1 MQETLVLLL
10 CWEDPLEEGMATHS
24 SILAWRIP
32 TDRGAWRA
40 TVHVFTRSWTR
51 LKWLSRSSNG
61 YEMLPNWLLPVD
73 LRCWASFWMPI
84 WVLTNHSYIF
94 FCVCSRLLLIFE
106 LFNTTNNKT
115 SQTVSK
121 EVLTFCAPTSIVC
134 SSCSPFSPTFGGV
147 SFFHLNCSSKD
158 GMICKSSFLIFEVW
172 FDHSS
177 SFAFP

>member
-1 MQETLVLLL
+1 MQETLVLFLG
-10 CWEDPLEEGMATHS
+10 WEDPLEEGMATDS

-32 TDRGAWRA
+32 MDRGAWRA
-40 TVHVFTRSWTR
+40 TARGFTWSRTR
-51 LKWLSRSSNG
+51 LKRLSSSSNG
-61 YEMLPNWLLPVD
+61 MLSNLLLPVD
-73 LRCWASFWMPI
+73 LRCWASFCMPI

-106 LFNTTNNKT
+106 LFNNNNKI

-121 EVLTFCAPTSIVC
+121 EALTFCTPTSKVC
-134 SSCSPFSPTFGGV
+134 SSCSPFSPIFGVV
-147 SFFHLNCSSKD
+147 SFFNLNCSSKD
-158 GMICKSSFLIFEVW
+158 GMIRNSSFLLFKVC